1 MLISIFT
8 VLACA
13 PPDYVGPE
21 EALPSITILFPN
33 PDFFSEADEGRP
45 ICPQFQVVVQVE
57 NFELEDPSSDDVLG
71 QGHWHLYLD
80 DPDLVNYLVVG
91 DDAVVDLPSP
101 LTEGNHTLYAA
112 LRENSHGPL
121 PEEQTGEDV
130 SLSEITV
137 ADTEDCMGNQVEGS

>member
-1 MLISIFT
+1 MFTAILT

-33 PDFFSEADEGRP
+33 PDFFSEVEEGRP
-45 ICPQFQVVVQVE
+45 ICPDFQVVVQVE
-57 NFELEDPSSDDVLG
+57 NFELEDPSSEDVLG

-101 LTEGNHTLYAA
+101 LTPGNHTLYAA

-121 PEEQTGEDV
+121 PEALAGEDV

-137 ADTEDCMGNQVEGS
+137 ADSEDCIGNQAGGS